1 MSIILAKTAG
11 FCFGVD
17 RAVNTVLSLLQEGKR
32 VATLGPIIHNPQ
44 VVADLESKGVKTVS
58 SPEEAEDGT
67 TLVIRS
73 HGVPPEVMERA
84 ASLPIEVCDATCPF
98 VAKIH
103 RIAAEHAEKG
113 VPVIIAGDEGHP
125 EVAGIRG
132 HCQKN
137 SYVISSPEQLTNLI
151 ESDKINRSSP
161 IVLVSQT
168 TFNRSVFEECV
179 KMVTE
184 VYTKATVFDTICNAT
199 AQRQAEAVELA
210 QQSDCMVIVGG
221 RQSSNTAKLRDICS
235 AYCPTILVETAEELP
250 PSWFCGKRNI
260 GVTAGASTP
269 ADIIKEV
276 LSTMSEIVNNNEVQ
290 ETETVAVAEEA
301 TATKSFD
308 EMTFEE
314 ALEASLQSLNTD
326 ERVRGIVVAIAPNEV
341 QVEVVGRKQ
350 AGYIPID
357 ELSADPNVDANEV
370 VKVGDELELLIMRT
384 NDQEGTIML
393 SKRRIDAKKGW
404 DTVVAASENG
414 DVLEGTVTDVI
425 KGGILAV
432 TNGVRVF
439 IPASHASLYRME
451 DLTPMLKQTVK
462 FQIIEVNQSR
472 RRAVGSIRNIAREE
486 RKQREESFWSQ
497 AEVGQRYTGTVKS
510 LTSYGAF
517 VDIGG
522 VDGMVH
528 ISELSWSRIKHPS
541 EIVNVGDVVDV
552 YIKDLDTE
560 KKKIS
565 LGYRKAEDNP
575 WEILKNQYPV
585 DSVLTAKIVG
595 MTTFGAFA
603 QILPGID
610 GLIHI
615 SQIANHRVEKPQDEL
630 KVGQE
635 VTVKLTAV
643 DFENKR
649 VSLSIRALLEPE
661 VTEEVAEEAAEEVAE
676 EVVEEVAA
684 EEAAPVEE

>member
-1 MSIILAKTAG
+1 MTIKLAKSAG
-11 FCFGVD
+11 FCFGVN
-17 RAVNTVLSLLQEGKR
+17 RAVDTVTRLLDAGKT

-44 VVADLESKGVKTVS
+44 VVEQLGARGVRTVS
-58 SPEEAEDGT
+58 SPEEAPAGS

-73 HGVPPEVMERA
+73 HGVSRA
-84 ASLPIEVCDATCPF
+84 VWEQAQALPVEVCDATCPF

-103 RIAAEHAEKG
+103 RIVAEVAG
-113 VPVIIAGDEGHP
+113 DDIPVIIAGDEGHP
-125 EVAGIRG
+125 EVIGIRG
-132 HCQKN
+132 HCRGK
-137 SYVISSPEQLTNLI
+137 SYVISSPEQLTDLI
-151 ESDKINRSSP
+151 KSGKINSNTP
-161 IVLVSQT
+161 VLMVSQT
-168 TFNRSVFEECV
+168 TFNRAVYEKCSEIA
-179 KMVTE
+179 KNI
-184 VYTKATVFDTICNAT
+184 YTKPLVFDTICNAT
-199 AQRQAEAVELA
+199 AQRQAEAVALA
-210 QQSDCMVIVGG
+210 RHSDGMVIVGG
-221 RQSSNTAKLRDICS
+221 RQSSNTAKLRDIC
-235 AYCPTILVETAEELP
+235 AAICPTILIETADEL
-250 PSWFCGKRNI
+250 SSRWFQGKGTV

-290 ETETVAVAEEA
+290 ENEAVAPVETAAPEQETTEA
-301 TATKSFD
+301 QPQKSFE
-308 EMTFEE
+308 EMSFEE
-314 ALEASLQSLNTD
+314 ALEASLQSLSTD

-341 QVEVVGRKQ
+341 QVEVAGRKQ
-350 AGYIPID
+350 AGYIPVD
-357 ELSADPNVDANEV
+357 ELSADPNANPEEL

-393 SKRRIDAKKGW
+393 SKKRVDAKIGW
-404 DTVVAASENG
+404 DTVVAASESG
-414 DVLEGTVTDVI
+414 EILDGVVTDVI
-425 KGGILAV
+425 KGGLLAV

-439 IPASHASLYRME
+439 IPASHASLNRME
-451 DLTPMLKQTVK
+451 DLTPLLKQPVR

-472 RRAVGSIRNIAREE
+472 HRAVGSIRNVAREE
-486 RKQREESFWSQ
+486 RKKQEEAFWAQ
-497 AEVGQRYTGTVKS
+497 AEIGQRYTGTVKS

-522 VDGMVH
+522 VDGMIH

-541 EIVNVGDVVDV
+541 EIVNVGDTVDV
-552 YIKDLDTE
+552 YIRDLDTE

-565 LGYRKAEDNP
+565 LGYRKSEDNP
-575 WEILKNQYPV
+575 WEILKEKYPV
-585 DSVLTAKIVG
+585 GSVLTAKVVG

-630 KVGQE
+630 KIGQE

-649 VSLSIRALLEPE
+649 VSLSIRALLEDEP
-661 VTEEVAEEAAEEVAE
+661 TEESETEAPAEEPSTEE
-676 EVVEEVAA
+676 
-684 EEAAPVEE
+684 